1 MEIVEVAVQLFFEN
15 QRADS
20 IAMSTVVFFR
30 EKAEVSIGKEVFL
43 KLELADLLWQNGLG
57 NFSNLTFGG
66 IK

>member
-1 MEIVEVAVQLFFEN
+1 MSAAVVF
-15 QRADS
+15 
-20 IAMSTVVFFR
+20 FFR